1 MLRIG
6 EAAKMFDISTRT
18 LRYWE
23 DEGISNSTRTEN
35 GYRFYDDENTTRI
48 KQIFLLRKLRMP
60 IADIELVFVSG
71 DYDVAIDTLINHLQN
86 LKQEVVVLNSLTVLI
101 EKLIQHIKAKKSL
114 AQVFSF
120 LEMQEVS
127 TFSEPEDALKILLSE
142 RNIYMSA
149 NQLKDVRIIRIQG
162 MTVASYRAESET
174 PEKDCFD
181 VMNKFILE
189 NSLHK
194 KSGFRHFGF
203 NNPSPSENNSV
214 YGYEIWV
221 AIPVDFDVP
230 KPLVKK
236 QFEGGLYA
244 SITTKMGEIG
254 ECWQQLYNWA
264 INNDKYDVDFS
275 FQWLEECND
284 FETFISGDENA
295 QQLDLLEPIKLK

>member
-6 EAAKMFDISTRT
+6 EAAKMFDISNRT

-23 DEGISNSTRTEN
+23 EEGILNSTRTEN

-48 KQIFLLRKLRMP
+48 KQIVLLRKLRMP
-60 IADIELVFVSG
+60 IADIERMFIS
-71 DYDVAIDTLINHLQN
+71 DDFNVAIDALINHLEN
-86 LKQEVVVLNSLTVLI
+86 LKQEVVVLDSLTVLI
-101 EKLIQHIKAKKSL
+101 EKLIQHIKAEKSL
-114 AQVFSF
+114 TQVFSY

-127 TFSEPEDALKILLSE
+127 TFSELEDAFQILLSE
-142 RNIYMSA
+142 RNIYMLA
-149 NQLKDVRIIRIQG
+149 NQLKDVRIVRLPA

-181 VMNKFILE
+181 VMNKFVLE

-203 NNPSPSENNSV
+203 NNPSPSENNPV

-221 AIPVDFDVP
+221 AIPADFDVP
-230 KPLVKK
+230 KHLVKK

-254 ECWQQLYNWA
+254 ERWKQLYNWVK
-264 INNDKYDVDFS
+264 NSDKYDVDFNIP
-275 FQWLEECND
+275 WLEECID

-295 QQLDLLEPIKLK
+295 QQLDLLEPIMLK